1 MIGVNNSTGK
11 WKLYVSCK
19 LNGGFFKTMKTIYQ
33 YYSKSTF
40 FAGALLLG
48 KKMSEEEKRQ
58 SSKSHFICISFWL
71 HKKEKVCF

>member
-1 MIGVNNSTGK
+1 MVAFL
-11 WKLYVSCK
+11 KLWRQFINITQKV
-19 LNGGFFKTMKTIYQ
+19 L
-33 YYSKSTF
+33 F